1 MNLEQAKKIVL
12 TYKTENNISTV
23 RETLNAMAE
32 INYKLSLDQ
41 YIALD
46 IVIWGHSPLFPN
58 ARTY

>member
-12 TYKTENNISTV
+12 TYKTENNIPTI
-23 RETLNAMAE
+23 RETLDAMSE
-32 INYKLSLDQ
+32 INHKLPVEQ

-46 IVIWGHSPLFPN
+46 IVIWGHSQLFPN

>member
-23 RETLNAMAE
+23 RETLDTMAK
-32 INYKLSLDQ
+32 INYKLPVDQ

>member
-23 RETLNAMAE
+23 REALDTMAK

>member
-12 TYKTENNISTV
+12 TYKTENNIPTV
-23 RETLNAMAE
+23 RQTLSSMAE
-32 INYKLSLDQ
+32 NQHKIPVEQ

-46 IVIWGHSPLFPN
+46 IVIWGHSPLFPT